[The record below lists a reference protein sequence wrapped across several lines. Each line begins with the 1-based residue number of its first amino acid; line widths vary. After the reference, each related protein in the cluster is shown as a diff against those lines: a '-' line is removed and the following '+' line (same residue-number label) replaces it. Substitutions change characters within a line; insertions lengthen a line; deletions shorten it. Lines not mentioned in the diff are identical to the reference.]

1 MQKLKKDED
10 VMHLDT
16 VGFAIENTLPTPK
29 IVVKLVEIV
38 GQEDLDQNEDV
49 KEQIEIKVINDEN
62 NV

>member
-38 GQEDLDQNEDV
+38 G
-49 KEQIEIKVINDEN
+49 
-62 NV
+62 